1 MLAAAKEK
9 AKATADAARAKADAA
24 ASAAT
29 SAVAS
34 HAQRASDAA
43 SSAATTAVNTAA
55 TSAVSLAS
63 SHDQRPASHGAI
75 PAVPAPPVAAAA
87 VAVGGLGGMA
97 VTAAMTNFVAPG
109 MMEMSRVPRD
119 EPPES
124 WMNEPTTCWCGA
136 PLMRRGPCA
145 TLAKTLLLPLAVPAY
160 ALGVLGWA
168 AVEGWNESS
177 SALLMCVLCPK
188 DSAKAAVWVDGMR
201 GTRFGGAGVRRFARA
216 RRAMDPPL
224 SCAESIAVNSHEFL
238 AMNGKCWCC
247 TCPTHAHQVHGHCVE
262 APCQVW
268 LLDSDPNER
277 PEDAGG
283 EFCEC
288 G

>member
-29 SAVAS
+29 SAAAAQ
-34 HAQRASDAA
+34 AQRASDAA
-43 SSAATTAVNTAA
+43 LNAATSAVNTAA
-55 TSAVSLAS
+55 TSVRIHA
-63 SHDQRPASHGAI
+63 DQAAEAPANA
-75 PAVPAPPVAAAA
+75 APVHPVAAAA
-87 VAVGGLGGMA
+87 VAVGGLGGVVVASA
-97 VTAAMTNFVAPG
+97 VTSVVAPAL
-109 MMEMSRVPRD
+109 MEMRRVPED
-119 EPPES
+119 EPPEA
-124 WMNEPTTCWCGA
+124 WLKPTTCWCGA
-136 PLMRRGPCA
+136 PVMRAGPGA
-145 TLAKTLLLPLAVPAY
+145 MLAKLALLPLALPAY

-168 AVEGWNESS
+168 AFEAWNQSAA
-177 SALLMCVLCPK
+177 ALLLCVVCPR
-188 DSAKAAVWVDGMR
+188 DGAKAAVWVDAMQ

-224 SCAESIAVNSHEFL
+224 SCAEAVALNSHEFL
-238 AMNGKCWCC
+238 ATNGKCWCC
-247 TCPTHAHQVHGHCVE
+247 TCPVHAHQVHGHCVE

-268 LLDSDPNER
+268 LLDSDPNHL
-277 PEDAGG
+277 PKDAGE

>member
-55 TSAVSLAS
+55 TSAVSAV
-63 SHDQRPASHGAI
+63 PN
-75 PAVPAPPVAAAA
+75 VPAPPVATAA
-87 VAVGGLGGMA
+87 VAVGGLGGLA
-97 VTAAMTNFVAPG
+97 VASAMTNFVAPG
-109 MMEMSRVPRD
+109 MMEMRRVPKD
-119 EPPES
+119 EPPEA

-136 PLMRRGPCA
+136 PVMRRGPCA
-145 TLAKTLLLPLAVPAY
+145 TLAKFLLLPLAIPAY
-160 ALGVLGWA
+160 VMGVLGWC

-177 SALLMCVLCPK
+177 SAFLMCIVCPK
-188 DSAKAAVWVDGMR
+188 DSAKAAVWVDAMR
-201 GTRFGGAGVRRFARA
+201 ETRFGGAGVRRFAKA

-224 SCAESIAVNSHEFL
+224 SCAESIAINSHEFL
-238 AMNGKCWCC
+238 ATNGKCWCC

-268 LLDSDPNER
+268 LLDSDPKER
-277 PEDAGG
+277 PKDAGG
-283 EFCEC
+283 EFCAC